1 MSTEASELDFASPHC
16 SRQSGRLPSVL
27 CHQVH
32 VDTNGTLFIEEIMFR
47 ATLHTLVDLQ
57 VFDLPLL
64 TCVKLLSAVVPV
76 TLDIRLADGNS

>member
-1 MSTEASELDFASPHC
+1 MYL
-16 SRQSGRLPSVL
+16 
-27 CHQVH
+27 
-32 VDTNGTLFIEEIMFR
+32 
-47 ATLHTLVDLQ
+47 ATLNRMHYTLVDLQ